1 MSRANFVR
9 MADAQRADAPELRCV
24 APLVVLEP
32 GGPRLVG
39 PCMLVTNGSH
49 TIAVASAEVL
59 RRSGEP
65 LAILTRLDGST
76 HVAVKAWQLARH
88 AALGIV
94 DLGEGVAFTPNIH
107 PLHLGS
113 LSAAVETR
121 GAPAALVAFAQHAA
135 TFERVAIGVDVVSD
149 DGGGMSDLIVRL
161 AVAVEPAPAV
171 PLDGAALFAWMPA
184 DPVLGRSSEVIAM
197 ALGVTPRANTAR
209 PGALAELAS
218 LEDIGRVLPWAE
230 QTPPPQTGLEQVA
243 GEIGGVTGPVAK
255 LGE

>member
-1 MSRANFVR
+1 

-32 GGPRLVG
+32 GGPRLGG

-65 LAILTRLDGST
+65 LAILTRRDGPT
-76 HVAVKAWQLARH
+76 DAAVKAWQLARH

-94 DLGEGVAFTPNIH
+94 DLGEGGACTPYVH

-121 GAPAALVAFAQHAA
+121 GAPAALVAFAQHAR

-149 DGGGMSDLIVRL
+149 DNNNMSDEIVRL
-161 AVAVEPAPAV
+161 AVALEAAPAV
-171 PLDGAALFAWMPA
+171 PLGGAAGGAGGPA
-184 DPVLGRSSEVIAM
+184 GPGR
-197 ALGVTPRANTAR
+197 GRGGGG
-209 PGALAELAS
+209 GA
-218 LEDIGRVLPWAE
+218 
-230 QTPPPQTGLEQVA
+230 
-243 GEIGGVTGPVAK
+243 
-255 LGE
+255 